1 LKCVLSSS
9 YNAKPF
15 VVGSYTKKNK
25 MANLYQ
31 KPMMVNFSLPYSDG
45 SGERLNVL
53 YDSRKKE
60 IEIESIDKISI
71 AKEDLEW
78 LIDVL
83 QDVKRLHLE
92 TLQPSK

>member
-1 LKCVLSSS
+1 
-9 YNAKPF
+9 
-15 VVGSYTKKNK
+15 
-25 MANLYQ
+25 
-31 KPMMVNFSLPYSDG
+31 MMVNFSLPYSDG

-53 YDSRKKE
+53 YDSRKEE

-71 AKEDLEW
+71 AKEDLEL

-83 QDVKRLHLE
+83 QDFKRLHLE

>member
-1 LKCVLSSS
+1 
-9 YNAKPF
+9 
-15 VVGSYTKKNK
+15 
-25 MANLYQ
+25 
-31 KPMMVNFSLPYSDG
+31 MMVNFSLPYSDG

-53 YDSRKKE
+53 YDSRKEK

>member
-1 LKCVLSSS
+1 
-9 YNAKPF
+9 
-15 VVGSYTKKNK
+15 

-45 SGERLNVL
+45 SDERLNVL
-53 YDSRKKE
+53 YDSRKEE

>member
-1 LKCVLSSS
+1 
-9 YNAKPF
+9 
-15 VVGSYTKKNK
+15 
-25 MANLYQ
+25 
-31 KPMMVNFSLPYSDG
+31 MMVNFSLPYSDG

-53 YDSRKKE
+53 YDSRKEE